1 MSYHQRTSVGQSE
14 IQGKQITETLWP
26 PVHPTGFE
34 IILSQA
40 TDSLDNK
47 VLDYLIIGTTW
58 NSPSEYQ

>member
-14 IQGKQITETLWP
+14 IQEKQITDTLWP

-34 IILSQA
+34 IILNQA
-40 TDSLDNK
+40 ADSLDIK
-47 VLDYLIIGTTW
+47 VLDYHIIGATW